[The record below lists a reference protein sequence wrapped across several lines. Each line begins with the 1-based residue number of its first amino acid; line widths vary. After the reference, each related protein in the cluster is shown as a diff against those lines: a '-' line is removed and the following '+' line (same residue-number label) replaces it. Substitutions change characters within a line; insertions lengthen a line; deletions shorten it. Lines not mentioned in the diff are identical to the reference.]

1 MAAPTT
7 AQYILSKV
15 KGLGMPLPMDMLPM
29 DISIPP
35 IDISILKQ
43 SNGGDRESVQSAS
56 CEADAAVRV
65 VDSRSKTD
73 QYVEMACVD

>member
-1 MAAPTT
+1 MNVSMDMATGHAKSCDYLWRHRNQLYRLTSVKAATQAPTT

-29 DISIPP
+29 DMSIPP

-43 SNGGDRESVQSAS
+43 SN
-56 CEADAAVRV
+56 
-65 VDSRSKTD
+65 
-73 QYVEMACVD
+73 

>member
-1 MAAPTT
+1 MKRRHAKSCAYLCRHRNQLYRLTIVKAAMAAPTI

-29 DISIPP
+29 DMSIPP

-43 SNGGDRESVQSAS
+43 SS
-56 CEADAAVRV
+56 
-65 VDSRSKTD
+65 
-73 QYVEMACVD
+73 

>member
-1 MAAPTT
+1 MRKDCDYLCRPRNQLYRLTRVKAAMAAPTT

-29 DISIPP
+29 DMSIPP

-43 SNGGDRESVQSAS
+43 SN
-56 CEADAAVRV
+56 
-65 VDSRSKTD
+65 
-73 QYVEMACVD
+73 